1 MLKKLEDRIKESL
14 PNQSSD
20 EQSKIKKFVLEA
32 IKFNKSHNIFVR
44 EIAEEVFE
52 KDILDCMPLIERINH
67 NETILDMGSG
77 GGFPGLL
84 IAILRPECEIHL
96 LEKSQKK
103 CYFLNKIIH
112 ELKLVNAKTLNT
124 HIRPTNKLGTY
135 SLITSR
141 AFSSTENTLKLSTKN
156 LETGGRYILLKG
168 REEKI
173 IEEIQSLDTNK
184 YKCEI
189 IKIENTKHERHLV
202 EIKINE

>member
-67 NETILDMGSG
+67 NEKILDMGSG

-112 ELKLVNAKTLNT
+112 ELKLVNAKTLNA
-124 HIRPTNKLGTY
+124 HIRPTNK
-135 SLITSR
+135 
-141 AFSSTENTLKLSTKN
+141 
-156 LETGGRYILLKG
+156 
-168 REEKI
+168 
-173 IEEIQSLDTNK
+173 
-184 YKCEI
+184 
-189 IKIENTKHERHLV
+189 
-202 EIKINE
+202 